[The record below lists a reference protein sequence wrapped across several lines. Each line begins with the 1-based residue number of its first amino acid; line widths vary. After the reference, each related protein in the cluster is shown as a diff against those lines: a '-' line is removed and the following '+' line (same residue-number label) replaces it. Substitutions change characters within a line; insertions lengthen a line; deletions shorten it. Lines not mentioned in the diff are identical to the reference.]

1 MSAPELRHFRS
12 FVGVADAG
20 TVSRAAQRL
29 HMSQPALSRQIADLE
44 RELGVRLFDRVGR
57 RLALTRHG
65 EELLARGRRLL
76 SEMDAIQERAQSLA
90 GGAAGVLRIGA
101 TAQVIETALSH
112 VLPRYR
118 RLYPNVDVQV
128 MEDGGKGLIARVRDG
143 DAHIVIVA
151 LRGAEGFA
159 SRALF
164 PARLVAVMAHG
175 HRLARARS
183 LSVADLGNEP
193 ILTLPPGLQ
202 SRGMLDEAAAA
213 AGINL
218 RIAFESRTPHSLL
231 ALASAGHGVG
241 ILWSSMLG
249 MAAPTLH
256 VAGLVR
262 DGRPLGSWSGAV
274 WDPRRHMP
282 PHAEIFLDMLARQ
295 TATKYPGY
303 RVKVTREVPRPR

>member
-1 MSAPELRHFRS
+1 
-12 FVGVADAG
+12 V
-20 TVSRAAQRL
+20 
-29 HMSQPALSRQIADLE
+29 
-44 RELGVRLFDRVGR
+44 
-57 RLALTRHG
+57 
-65 EELLARGRRLL
+65 
-76 SEMDAIQERAQSLA
+76 
-90 GGAAGVLRIGA
+90 
-101 TAQVIETALSH
+101 
-112 VLPRYR
+112 
-118 RLYPNVDVQV
+118 
-128 MEDGGKGLIARVRDG
+128 EDGGKGLIARVRDG
-143 DAHIVIVA
+143 EAHIVIVA

-164 PARLVAVMAHG
+164 PACLVAVMAHG

-213 AGINL
+213 ARINL

-249 MAAPTLH
+249 MAAPPLH

-282 PHAEIFLDMLARQ
+282 PHAEIFLDLLARY
-295 TATKYPGY
+295 TARRYPGH
-303 RVKVTREVPRPR
+303 RLKVTREVPRPR